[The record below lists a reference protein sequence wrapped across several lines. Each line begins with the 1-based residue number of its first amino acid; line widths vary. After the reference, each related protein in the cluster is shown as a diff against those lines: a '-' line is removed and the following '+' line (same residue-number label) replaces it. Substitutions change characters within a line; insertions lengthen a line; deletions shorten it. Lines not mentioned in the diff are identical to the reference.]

1 VNNAAVGG
9 ESGGMASVGRY
20 TLPVTVPLH
29 PGPSLNRQSTNRRD
43 GRMLVRVQPDPL
55 TQTQGVVMEDRAAKM
70 WTRVY
75 VKLIE
80 LRNLMQNEIDTSR
93 SLSVQSDRHEMNYRE
108 QLQRQLS
115 LLKTVRLFNLKKF
128 MRKNGMSRPC
138 H

>member
-1 VNNAAVGG
+1 
-9 ESGGMASVGRY
+9 
-20 TLPVTVPLH
+20 
-29 PGPSLNRQSTNRRD
+29 
-43 GRMLVRVQPDPL
+43 
-55 TQTQGVVMEDRAAKM
+55 MEDRAAKM